1 MNPKDWMSFCM
12 VIIDICTTVA
22 HVETQVNRNKAKLK
36 DIKSYT
42 DISEGMRHQESEL
55 VNAFDS
61 SWY

>member
-1 MNPKDWMSFCM
+1 MSFCM
-12 VIIDICTTVA
+12 VIIDTCTTVA

-61 SWY
+61 S